1 LKNSYRKWF
10 LTKVK
15 RAIRDFKMI
24 QKRDRIGVG
33 VSGGKD
39 SITMLFILNL
49 LKKYSHL
56 DFEIHAICLDLGW
69 GADFAPLEEFCKDIG
84 VPLHIEK
91 TDIGPVIFQQRQE
104 KNPCSLCSKMRGGAL
119 NNAAKELGCNVVALG
134 HHADDAIETLLLNMV
149 FTGKLGS
156 FQPRI
161 YLDRSGLTLIRPLV
175 YLQERVIRSI
185 VDSENLPVIHN
196 PCPANGNTKRDEVKG
211 LIDAME
217 QLIPSARENLLTA
230 LSNVDLSGLWL
241 KKGEK

>member
-1 LKNSYRKWF
+1 
-10 LTKVK
+10 
-15 RAIRDFKMI
+15 
-24 QKRDRIGVG
+24 
-33 VSGGKD
+33 
-39 SITMLFILNL
+39 
-49 LKKYSHL
+49 
-56 DFEIHAICLDLGW
+56 
-69 GADFAPLEEFCKDIG
+69 
-84 VPLHIEK
+84 
-91 TDIGPVIFQQRQE
+91 
-104 KNPCSLCSKMRGGAL
+104 MRGGAL

-196 PCPANGNTKRDEVKG
+196 PCPANGNTKRHEVKG

-241 KKGEK
+241 EKGEK